1 MEAAR
6 AENLQQRQLNAD
18 NLNKS
23 DMTVYE
29 LQSYMVNY
37 EDKGV
42 FDDFNEMAIQYG
54 LVWKCA
60 PVYTPLQLAECLSYS
75 LPHAF

>member
-54 LVWKCA
+54 SCGNALRSIRRC
-60 PVYTPLQLAECLSYS
+60 S
-75 LPHAF
+75 